1 MTLEQ
6 NHSLDIFLVEVE
18 ALFLDDLVKELV
30 DEDDGFLAE
39 ELLEVHF
46 KGLEVLLVGEEGQ
59 VGGGLRGGVGGVV
72 GVDL

>member
-1 MTLEQ
+1 M
-6 NHSLDIFLVEVE
+6 
-18 ALFLDDLVKELV
+18 